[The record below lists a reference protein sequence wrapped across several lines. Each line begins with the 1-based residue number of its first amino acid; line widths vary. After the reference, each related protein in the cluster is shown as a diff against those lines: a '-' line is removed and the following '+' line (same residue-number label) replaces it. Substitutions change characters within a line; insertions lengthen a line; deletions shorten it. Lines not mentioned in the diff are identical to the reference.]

1 MNKLSGEESFRMT
14 LKDDYFFSL
23 NPNYLEDAMPTA
35 KAAHER
41 ISELIDMKR
50 SDSIEAIQ
58 LCKIYEDVKF
68 HYLLQFI

>member
-14 LKDDYFFSL
+14 RKDDYFFSL

-41 ISELIDMKR
+41 ISELIDMGR
-50 SDSIEAIQ
+50 FDSIEAIQ
-58 LCKIYEDVKF
+58 LGKIYEDIKF